1 MSPPSTPA
9 RTACAGESNGDIVS
23 RGSGQVRIGQTE
35 DSLTVRVVF
44 ENPWVRAGAL
54 LASLVFISLLL
65 MMVSSV
71 LVPLFF
77 AFIVAYAFD
86 PLIDIFERWRVRRMT
101 AILGLVAILCA
112 SGLSLP
118 LFIVP
123 GLITEGEKLAQS
135 AASGLK
141 KGWIDSVLER
151 LPLELVVDQLDA
163 LAKPQGTVE
172 SIETREQKLARELVA
187 SQEAFRSPTATA
199 TATAT
204 APAGTLPPVSTAP
217 KGFSDVSAEGTP
229 ADPNPEHESVRA
241 QLLRR
246 IGDVIKQN
254 AATFIVSNIDE
265 IAGAGQ
271 EVGSRAAGVVGS
283 LFGLLLTGAVFIGN
297 VLLFV
302 FMTVYLL
309 NDYDRII
316 AVGDDLVPPRH
327 RANVRRIMR
336 QVDMQLRAFFRGQG
350 LVCLFLGVMY
360 GAGMLF
366 SEVPFAIPLAIF
378 GGVVSFV
385 PYLGLALTIGPAS
398 ILTLLVHGIDWHVG
412 GVIATFCVAN
422 FLEGNFIT
430 PKVVGGQVGLGP
442 VWVILAI
449 MVFGGMFGFVG
460 LLIAVPVAA
469 VLKVVME
476 ELLVAYRT
484 SAFFGPELSLADVS
498 PPLLAS
504 PEEDT
509 GASPLETDVR

>member
-1 MSPPSTPA
+1 MVTLY
-9 RTACAGESNGDIVS
+9 
-23 RGSGQVRIGQTE
+23 RGGRDRSELGQTE
-35 DSLTVRVVF
+35 GSIAVRVVF

-54 LASLVFISLLL
+54 LASLVFIGLLL
-65 MMVSSV
+65 MMLSSV

-112 SGLSLP
+112 AGLSLP

-135 AASGLK
+135 AASGIKEEWL
-141 KGWIDSVLER
+141 DRVLER
-151 LPLELVVDQLDA
+151 LPLELVVEQLDA
-163 LAKPQGTVE
+163 LAKPQGAEE
-172 SIETREQKLARELVA
+172 STETREQRLARELVA
-187 SQEAFRSPTATA
+187 SKEAFRSPTTA
-199 TATAT
+199 T
-204 APAGTLPPVSTAP
+204 PPGTLPPVSTLP
-217 KGFSDVSAEGTP
+217 KDFTDVSAAGVP
-229 ADPNPEHESVRA
+229 SDQSPEHESVRA

-283 LFGLLLTGAVFIGN
+283 VFGFLLAGAVFIGN

-309 NDYDRII
+309 NDYDHIV
-316 AVGDDLVPPRH
+316 AVGDGLVPPRH
-327 RANVRRIMR
+327 RAHVRRIMK

-350 LVCLFLGVMY
+350 LVCLCLGVMY

-378 GGVVSFV
+378 GGLVSFV

-398 ILTLLVHGIDWHVG
+398 ILTLLVHGIDWRVG

-430 PKVVGGQVGLGP
+430 PKVVGSQVGLGP

-460 LLIAVPVAA
+460 LLVAVPVAA
-469 VLKVVME
+469 VLKVVIE
-476 ELLVAYRT
+476 ELVDLYKT
-484 SAFFGPELSLADVS
+484 SAFFGPEPSLAGA
-498 PPLLAS
+498 PPALAAS
-504 PEEDT
+504 PEEEDT
-509 GASPLETDVR
+509 GASPVETDAR